1 MSQSAPLA
9 EPVGRRRTVYAQRD
23 GSEDTV
29 TEPPDLAR
37 LFHLVGRTIVH
48 VRRWVRRHEPLLT
61 ALAETVVKYHTLDR
75 SGWLPHHTT
84 PFHLL
89 DPSEQ
94 DPAVSAVIVSEYYE
108 TEWPAVEAAFRL
120 RLGEHGF
127 DAETMATF
135 NEALRTHR
143 HGLYRATPR
152 TLFPDIER
160 RARQVLNGIGLEGHA
175 SLRDLRKAV
184 DALGLEN
191 FTRAGVVSPKLYR
204 MFAQHLY
211 SNVKTAE
218 QLAALADDPVPNRH
232 ATVHGLVVY
241 ASGQAS
247 LNALIMAEYAHLSI
261 LAVERASAERAS
273 DQQLTN
279 NPSPVTTEPQ

>member
-1 MSQSAPLA
+1 MTGSIAPKAA
-9 EPVGRRRTVYAQRD
+9 EPPALD
-23 GSEDTV
+23 GLFRILG
-29 TEPPDLAR
+29 LAIMR
-37 LFHLVGRTIVH
+37 

-61 ALAETVVKYHTLDR
+61 ALLETWARYHALDR

-89 DPSEQ
+89 DPAEQ
-94 DPAVSAVIVSEYYE
+94 DPAVSGRILADYYE
-108 TEWPAVEAAFRL
+108 AEWPAVEAAFRL
-120 RLGEHGF
+120 RLEAHGF
-127 DAETMATF
+127 DAETLATF
-135 NEALRTHR
+135 DEALQAHR
-143 HGLYRATPR
+143 HQLYRAAPR

-160 RARQVLNGIGLEGHA
+160 RAREVLSASGLSHQA

-184 DALGLEN
+184 DTLGMEN

-211 SNVKTAE
+211 SNVKSPERLAE
-218 QLAALADDPVPNRH
+218 IAADPVPNRH
-232 ATVHGLVVY
+232 ATLHGLLVY

-261 LAVERASAERAS
+261 LAVDKALADRARSLSSAAAP
-273 DQQLTN
+273 L
-279 NPSPVTTEPQ
+279 